1 MDIVEASKSA
11 IKGRGLRVALPEPE
25 DERILRAAAR
35 LSEAGLARP
44 VLIGKAADVD
54 TRAAAA
60 GVKLDGCEV
69 RDPVSDAALAGYAAH
84 ITAGREK
91 MTAGMAERMLR
102 RPLYFAGAMT
112 AAGDSAAMVAGVAN
126 PTKRVIEAGLM
137 TIGLAPGITTPSSF
151 FLMIVPERDGGQR
164 PYIFADCAINADP
177 SPDELAAIAVASADS
192 ARSLLRDEPR
202 VALLS
207 FSTHGSATHP
217 RVDKVLAALAAAKAL
232 RPDLAIE
239 GELQGDAAV
248 TPAVAAKKVRGESPV
263 AGRANVLDL
272 PRPRLRQH
280 RLQAGAAPRR
290 RHRHRPLPAGLR
302 QADLRSVPRRQ
313 RRRYRRHRRR
323 HAGALACVRRAAPD
337 HFAFFFPAKN
347 AAMAACGSP
356 VL

>member
-1 MDIVEASKSA
+1 MDLRRVGQLGHGFLLIWRRLMLQGASITWNVGDKERRALDIVEASKAA

-44 VLIGKAADVD
+44 VLIGKAADVA

-69 RDPVSDAALAGYAAH
+69 RDPASDAALAAYAAH

-151 FLMIVPERDGGQR
+151 FLMIVPERDGATAPLHLRRLRHQ
-164 PYIFADCAINADP
+164 C
-177 SPDELAAIAVASADS
+177 
-192 ARSLLRDEPR
+192 RSLRR
-202 VALLS
+202 TS
-207 FSTHGSATHP
+207 
-217 RVDKVLAALAAAKAL
+217 
-232 RPDLAIE
+232 
-239 GELQGDAAV
+239 
-248 TPAVAAKKVRGESPV
+248 
-263 AGRANVLDL
+263 L
-272 PRPRLRQH
+272 PP
-280 RLQAGAAPRR
+280 
-290 RHRHRPLPAGLR
+290 
-302 QADLRSVPRRQ
+302 
-313 RRRYRRHRRR
+313 
-323 HAGALACVRRAAPD
+323 
-337 HFAFFFPAKN
+337 
-347 AAMAACGSP
+347 
-356 VL
+356 